1 MQSYWV
7 MRGFVLLLIFALL
20 PLSVQA
26 GTRVF
31 EMSFE
36 GKTYY
41 ALILNPIRESPFR
54 IGVSPLVSLRSD
66 YEHGTTL
73 VDLRKMDQSYAAL
86 EFLFQSGK
94 NATKENELV
103 KMPSDLQA
111 RLRSE
116 FRHERVAHI
125 VEEHLFNA
133 LENWSIGQY
142 LKRKRFDKNLEV
154 QIRAEFERIK
164 DGYGWIAILDEN
176 KNIVGTLAT
185 ATRTTLANRLP
196 IESRLDFD
204 IPELPVVS
212 VQQYPIIG
220 QPESTYRSAIPA
232 LTAELKR
239 FVVDRKSPLYLLPI
253 LLYFGEKSGMTWQG
267 PTTRFEKTYGGRRFS
282 RQDVF
287 VGQYVIECDAKAAEV
302 YQKPPFSFTAPDV
315 RGEDYI
321 FKLSRDQFLKMFNS
335 SLDIETGKISG
346 LTFFES
352 VDVKT
357 KVHANPDYS
366 RAKFLDFKNIFVSP
380 ATCESELSLKR

>member
-1 MQSYWV
+1 
-7 MRGFVLLLIFALL
+7 MRVFALL
-20 PLSVQA
+20 VFCSLFSLAAQA

-41 ALILNPIRESPFR
+41 ALILNPVREAPFR
-54 IGVSPLVSLRSD
+54 IGVSKIFSLRSD
-66 YEHGTTL
+66 HELGTAL
-73 VDLRKMDQSYAAL
+73 VDLRKMDPSYAAL
-86 EFLFQSGK
+86 EFLFKSGK
-94 NATKENELV
+94 GVGFNNDLV
-103 KMPSDLQA
+103 KMSADLQQ
-111 RLRSE
+111 RLRE
-116 FRHERVAHI
+116 EKFHELAAHI
-125 VEEHLFNA
+125 VEEHLFKA

-142 LKRKRFDKNLEV
+142 LKRKRFDQRLEV

-204 IPELPVVS
+204 IPELPATPVDS
-212 VQQYPIIG
+212 YAIIG
-220 QPESTYRSAIPA
+220 HANRPTRGAIPA

-239 FVVDRKSPLYLLPI
+239 FVVDRKSPLYLLPV

-267 PTTRFEKTYGGRRFS
+267 PITRFQKTYAGRPFS
-282 RQDVF
+282 RQDVY

-302 YQKPPFSFTAPDV
+302 YQKPPFSFGAPDV
-315 RGEDYI
+315 RGDDFI
-321 FKLSRDQFLKMFNS
+321 FTLSRYQFLQMFTN

-366 RAKFLDFKNIFVSP
+366 RNQFLAFKNLFLNPSS
-380 ATCESELSLKR
+380 CDSELTPTSVGLKK